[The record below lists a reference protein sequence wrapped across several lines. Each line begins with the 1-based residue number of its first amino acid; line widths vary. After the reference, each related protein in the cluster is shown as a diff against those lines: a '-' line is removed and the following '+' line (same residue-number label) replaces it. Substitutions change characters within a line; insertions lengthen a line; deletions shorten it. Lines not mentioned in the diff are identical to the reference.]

1 LLRETFAGLFG
12 GIMLCLLGAALPGIL
27 TNSVE
32 LYRVLLTFPLFTILA
47 AMGAYGLMAEECRNW
62 RLMLVFLLMVG
73 SMSLDINNFANH
85 YCNTRI
91 IPPDRQWRNVEYF
104 DAYNILRDFSRKEG
118 PLYIF
123 STFNTDY
130 DNKTLDFTCIP
141 FDALHNPSL
150 SRARPRWVALIINI
164 QYKPYFI
171 KNFHVLRFKV
181 LNTDKKK
188 LTDPKPFG
196 LFLIPTS
203 QFKGPM
209 LANWMKADEIY
220 REVDFQVNNKKVS
233 DLWAGFLSA
242 NSTLGDQYTED
253 PFLTAVY
260 WEKMGFFKFL
270 DGYFIQAT
278 EAYRNA
284 IQNGIPA
291 SQLYYDLGFCLQL
304 QNKMNES
311 RKCFGK
317 ASLLSVKLD

>member
-1 LLRETFAGLFG
+1 
-12 GIMLCLLGAALPGIL
+12 
-27 TNSVE
+27 
-32 LYRVLLTFPLFTILA
+32 
-47 AMGAYGLMAEECRNW
+47 
-62 RLMLVFLLMVG
+62 
-73 SMSLDINNFANH
+73 
-85 YCNTRI
+85 
-91 IPPDRQWRNVEYF
+91 
-104 DAYNILRDFSRKEG
+104 
-118 PLYIF
+118 
-123 STFNTDY
+123 
-130 DNKTLDFTCIP
+130 
-141 FDALHNPSL
+141 
-150 SRARPRWVALIINI
+150 
-164 QYKPYFI
+164 
-171 KNFHVLRFKV
+171 
-181 LNTDKKK
+181 
-188 LTDPKPFG
+188 
-196 LFLIPTS
+196 
-203 QFKGPM
+203 M